1 MAAYPAIDFGVVQA
15 FDALRK
21 RYCASLLYQSTVAII
36 RISNLVKDQFWGYLL
51 KAIVALGIGSMVHV
65 LKKLH
70 TPLCSFFAV

>member
-36 RISNLVKDQFWGYLL
+36 RIYNLVKHQFWGYLL
-51 KAIVALGIGSMVHV
+51 KAIVGRINGSCIEKVAYTT
-65 LKKLH
+65 L
-70 TPLCSFFAV
+70 